1 MFFGASFSSCF
12 HTHAR
17 AVWALGKDMKIQN
30 SEIDDDETNILFPS
44 TRRDIIIIYFRAR
57 RTTSRHR
64 HRRRRAPHHHRTA
77 NPPVRPIS
85 NKSANRTVRPRT
97 PYAFNII
104 IIVIIVII
112 VRRAASVRACA
123 FAARTR
129 VCVRTCGRD
138 RSCWLARAC
147 VCVPLP
153 VGIIVIIIAVV
164 AAVRT

>member
-12 HTHAR
+12 HTQAR

-30 SEIDDDETNILFPS
+30 SEIDDDDETDILFPS
-44 TRRDIIIIYFRAR
+44 TRHDIIIIYFRDR

-64 HRRRRAPHHHRTA
+64 HRRRAPHHPTA
-77 NPPVRPIS
+77 HPPVRPIS

-104 IIVIIVII
+104 IIIVII